1 MLDKYASICFTSER
15 NDMDASL
22 AQINARI
29 DASLKTAG
37 DAALA
42 NAGFTPTKAI
52 RALWQRFANL
62 ADRPEKIRELVAESR
77 SELTPDERD
86 ERDRKLALAREGAT
100 IVSQSLAA
108 RGITVPEG
116 FEGLPYEE
124 LREQTL
130 LERLRER
137 GLDA

>member
-1 MLDKYASICFTSER
+1 
-15 NDMDASL
+15 MDASL

-29 DASLKTAG
+29 DAGLKAAG
-37 DAALA
+37 DAALV
-42 NAGFTPTKAI
+42 NAGLTPTRTI

-62 ADRPEKIRELVAESR
+62 ADRPEKIRELVSESR

-100 IVSQSLAA
+100 IVLRSLAA

-124 LREQTL
+124 LREQVL
-130 LERLRER
+130 LERLHER